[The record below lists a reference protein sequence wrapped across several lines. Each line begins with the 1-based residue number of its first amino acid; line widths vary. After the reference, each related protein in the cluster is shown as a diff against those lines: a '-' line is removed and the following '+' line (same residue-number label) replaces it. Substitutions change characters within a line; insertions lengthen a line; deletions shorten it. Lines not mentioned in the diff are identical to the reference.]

1 VSTGSPSAA
10 AYNFSI
16 QGPTKYAFGVDRFAR
31 SLAGEINGEHLM
43 SFKGNWKAEVERIF
57 ADPSAEVHFDL
68 TDLTLSENLSFNEF
82 SSILSKPVSNT
93 QWEIS
98 ILYNNYNSQ
107 FQKTYFYLNKQVY
120 KGKSIFDAL
129 P

>member
-1 VSTGSPSAA
+1 
-10 AYNFSI
+10 
-16 QGPTKYAFGVDRFAR
+16 
-31 SLAGEINGEHLM
+31 M